1 MRTKKKVTTLINAEE
16 VPEQV
21 RKFATATSKI
31 KNIESEIELEKQS
44 IVKRYEAR
52 LQSLNDQRDESFE
65 NLQNYAEANPEL
77 FTKTKSLDF
86 ANGRIGFRKGTP
98 KVDKVKKFTWD
109 GIIEQL
115 KALAPTF
122 VRSKEEVNKELV
134 IANRDDKEVMA
145 TLASAGISVTQEETF
160 FVEAKEEDLVTA

>member
-1 MRTKKKVTTLINAEE
+1 MRTKKKVTTIINSEE

-21 RKFATATSKI
+21 RKFATSTSKI
-31 KNIESEIELEKQS
+31 KSIEAEIELEKQS
-44 IVKRYEAR
+44 IVKRYETK
-52 LQSLNDQRDESFE
+52 LQALNDQRDESFE

-77 FTKTKSLDF
+77 FTKSKSLDF

-98 KVDKVKKFTWD
+98 KVEKSKKFTWE

-115 KALAPTF
+115 KTLAPTF

-134 IANRDDKEVMA
+134 IANREDKDVMA
-145 TLASAGISVTQEETF
+145 TLTGAGISVTQEETF
-160 FVEAKEEDLVTA
+160 FVEAKSEDLVNA